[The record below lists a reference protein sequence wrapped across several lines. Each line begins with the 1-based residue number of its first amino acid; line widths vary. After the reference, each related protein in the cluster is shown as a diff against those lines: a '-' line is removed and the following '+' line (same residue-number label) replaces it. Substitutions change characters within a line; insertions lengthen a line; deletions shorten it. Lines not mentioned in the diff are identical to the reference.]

1 MDFHR
6 NIRARYFVALKNNDS
21 FKPHYV
27 NVIVKEIFLFQCQ
40 GVTFSDYLDFFNL
53 LLHMRDVEMAL
64 SFHTVAGQA
73 IDKGEIFYDCRYFL

>member
-1 MDFHR
+1 MHD
-6 NIRARYFVALKNNDS
+6 ISWPSKTMTVL
-21 FKPHYV
+21 KPHNG
-27 NVIVKEIFLFQCQ
+27 NVTVKRIFLFQCQ

-73 IDKGEIFYDCRYFL
+73 VDKGEVFYDCP

>member
-1 MDFHR
+1 M
-6 NIRARYFVALKNNDS
+6 S

-73 IDKGEIFYDCRYFL
+73 IDKGEIFYDCRYFLWLPYIENMGQGIQEWTK

>member
-1 MDFHR
+1 MYD
-6 NIRARYFVALKNNDS
+6 ISWPSKTMTVLKPYNG
-21 FKPHYV
+21 
-27 NVIVKEIFLFQCQ
+27 NVTVKRIFLFQCQ

-73 IDKGEIFYDCRYFL
+73 VDKGEVFYDCP